1 VVIMPERLSR
11 TRIAMLFAAL
21 GGAAFASPP
30 PDYGFD
36 FVTIGAIN
44 NRAYEGGGQFGAM
57 ALAGRG
63 SVSYE
68 YRIGRLEVSTAQWFE
83 FANTIA
89 PLSPDPR
96 NFARP
101 SHWGARLDPFQAGVY
116 HMRDVPNAAM
126 IPVDGLTWREAAM
139 YCNWLHNG
147 KQATW
152 ESVQSGAYD
161 ASTFFTDS
169 DGNFTDQATRSPGA
183 KYWIPSLDEWI
194 KAAHFDPNA
203 DDPDHPGTGRWWEY
217 SNSSDTAPIGGEPG
231 YGGETSAGVTQP
243 VEHFTAWTDIPLGAY
258 PDVLTPW
265 GLLDA
270 SGGASEWSE
279 EIFTLGTGPRYRG
292 LDGSEAGDSPGD
304 LDLDLVWARNSVF
317 PTGGTGGLRIASAVP
332 APGAGASVVL
342 AVGLV
347 AVARRRR

>member
-1 VVIMPERLSR
+1 MMPERLSR
-11 TRIAMLFAAL
+11 TRIAMLSAAL

-36 FVTIGAIN
+36 FVTIGAVN
-44 NRAYEGGGQFGAM
+44 NRAYEGGGMFGGM

-68 YRIGRLEVSTAQWFE
+68 YRIGRLEVSTAQWME

-101 SHWGARLDPFQAGVY
+101 SQWGARLDPFQPGVY
-116 HMRDVPNAAM
+116 YLRDVADAAI
-126 IPVDGLTWREAAM
+126 IPVQGLNWREAAM

-169 DGNFTDQATRSPGA
+169 SGNFTDQATRSPGA

-194 KAAHFDPNA
+194 KAAHFDPDA
-203 DDPDHPGTGRWWEY
+203 EDPEHPGTGRWWEY
-217 SNSSDTAPIGGEPG
+217 SNSSDDPLTPGEPG
-231 YGGETSAGVTQP
+231 YGGETSSVPTQP
-243 VEHFTAWTDIPLGAY
+243 TEHYANWFDIPLGAY

-270 SGGASEWSE
+270 SGGASEWTE
-279 EIFTLGTGPRYRG
+279 EIFTLGPGPRFRG
-292 LDGSEAGDSPGD
+292 LDGGEAGGSPFTPS
-304 LDLDLVWARNSVF
+304 LDVIWNMNSVS
-317 PTGGTGGLRIASAVP
+317 PTTGTGGLRIASAI
-332 APGAGASVVL
+332 PGPGASVVL
-342 AVGLV
+342 AFGAL
-347 AVARRRR
+347 AFARRRR